1 MRIRPP
7 WPPWFTDRI
16 PQPDAHVGPIDHAAP
31 DHSAPDLDPDLDVPG
46 TAPAAAS
53 SPARPLAVAGVGV
66 ALLAL
71 AAGGVR
77 ATLSAIAEND
87 TPVTF
92 SSGTLLLTLEDD
104 GSGLSVP
111 LSDLAPGDTVDRFVD
126 LTNTGTL
133 DAGDL
138 TVELTATGDAVLV
151 DDGVD
156 PVTTRALTLAVDS
169 CSSAWE
175 PSTSTC
181 GGDSTA
187 LLGATTIGTL
197 DGAPADLGLSFA
209 PGGEAY
215 LRLRFVL
222 PDQDETSE
230 NGVLPSPTVQ
240 DASVDVTVTFRVEQ
254 RDATSTSG

>member
-7 WPPWFTDRI
+7 WPPWFADR
-16 PQPDAHVGPIDHAAP
+16 DAPATSPTAA
-31 DHSAPDLDPDLDVPG
+31 SS
-46 TAPAAAS
+46 AAAS

-77 ATLSAIAEND
+77 ATLSAIAENEE
-87 TPVTF
+87 PVTF

-138 TVELTATGDAVLV
+138 TVEVTATGDAVLV
-151 DDGVD
+151 DDGD
-156 PVTTRALTLAVDS
+156 PGTTRALTLAVDS
-169 CSSAWE
+169 CTVPWTTATSACSGT
-175 PSTSTC
+175 STS
-181 GGDSTA
+181 
-187 LLGATTIGTL
+187 LLAATTIGTL
-197 DGAPADLGLSFA
+197 DGTPADLGLSFA
-209 PGGEAY
+209 PDAEEH

-222 PDQDETSE
+222 PDQDETST
-230 NGVLPSPTVQ
+230 NGVLPDPTVQ
-240 DASVDVTVTFRVEQ
+240 EASADVTVTFRVEQ
-254 RDATSTSG
+254 RAATSTSG